1 MPKAGKTKV
10 AARCVKLIHP
20 QSRKAAKLGGREMHK
35 ERVRKV
41 HQDTAFKNSIQI
53 EKLKWFQ
60 EALEPD
66 RANYSRADAEDLV
79 ERYLERFEEELEQI
93 SIVNSIKSRS
103 GRQHAMREDVINQTK
118 KREEEQFNT
127 CGLEIPDICDGR
139 NAKVL
144 RSWDGSPKFLG
155 NIKMRRVVRT
165 IPDLSDFA
173 DFAGQSTAENG
184 SAENGQ
190 ESLMKG
196 RMSRETMTRSTMT
209 RRTMRGL
216 RTICWT
222 ATRKTWMMKGT
233 IVKKTKG
240 WKVTECLK
248 AHLH

>member
-103 GRQHAMREDVINQTK
+103 GRQHAMREDVINQNK

-190 ESLMKG
+190 ESPDE
-196 RMSRETMTRSTMT
+196 REYEQGDDDQVDDDKEDDEGVEDDLLDSDEEDMDDERNDSKEDE
-209 RRTMRGL
+209 G
-216 RTICWT
+216 
-222 ATRKTWMMKGT
+222 
-233 IVKKTKG
+233 V
-240 WKVTECLK
+240 ES
-248 AHLH
+248 H